1 MIVVGDS
8 AGGNLALSITT
19 MAIQRNFRIPSGLV
33 PIYACTICS
42 VCEFWPSLLLSLDEA
57 LINQFFLAL
66 CTTSY
71 NPKGM
76 LYHELVRSNEYIS
89 PGMYTKND
97 TLLKFPR
104 SRVIIGGLDPF
115 KDDNYRLVH
124 RLL

>member
-1 MIVVGDS
+1 
-8 AGGNLALSITT
+8 
-19 MAIQRNFRIPSGLV
+19 
-33 PIYACTICS
+33 
-42 VCEFWPSLLLSLDEA
+42 
-57 LINQFFLAL
+57 LAL

-104 SRVIIGGLDPF
+104 SRIIIGGLDPF

-124 RLL
+124 RLLQAGAKDVMAKEFRMLSHGFLGFH